1 MRNTTRFFSLSLCLY
16 LCFSAAGYAQ
26 AQKAWTPP
34 KTPWGDPDLQG
45 IWPGNVGVPMQRPA
59 TFGERTTLND
69 EEFAQR
75 EAQARRQ
82 AAADSQE
89 FATSDTRPGIGP
101 PSYWTE
107 RGKPTRQASLI
118 IDPPNGRLPPLTPDA
133 EKYRKEARGG
143 KGLPGEWRGQAD
155 SYDDLNIYYRCIT
168 RGLLGSM
175 IPVVYNNG
183 NQILQAPG
191 YVVFRN
197 EMIHEARV
205 IPLDGRAHVDSKI
218 KMFMGDSRGHWE
230 GNTLVVETTNFTDKD
245 AIGSNGAGYPGD
257 PGYHSEQ
264 LKIVERFA
272 RVSEDKLEYRATV
285 IDDKTWTR
293 PWTILTELER
303 NNNYQLLEYACHEG
317 NYAMEDILSGARATE
332 QK

>member
-1 MRNTTRFFSLSLCLY
+1 MFWRRVAFAGLLIGISVI
-16 LCFSAAGYAQ
+16 AAAAQ
-26 AQKAWTPP
+26 NKTWTPP

-59 TFGERTTLND
+59 NLGDRTTLTD
-69 EEFAQR
+69 AEFAQK

-82 AAADSQE
+82 AESDNQA
-89 FATSDTRPGIGP
+89 FATSDTRVGIGP

-107 RGKPTRQASLI
+107 RGKPTRQTSLI
-118 IDPPNGRLPPLTPDA
+118 IDPPDGRLPALTPEA
-133 EKYRKEARGG
+133 VQYRKEARGG

-155 SYDDLNIYYRCIT
+155 SYDDLNIYYRCVT
-168 RGLLGSM
+168 RGLLGSV

-183 NQILQAPG
+183 NQIVQSPG

-205 IPLDGRAHVDSKI
+205 IPLDGRPHPSPNI
-218 KMFMGDSRGHWE
+218 RMYMGDSRGKWE

-257 PGYHSEQ
+257 PGYHSED
-264 LKIVERFA
+264 LKVIERFT
-272 RVSEDKLEYRATV
+272 RVSENMLEYRATV
-285 IDDKTWTR
+285 IDPKTWTK
-293 PWTILTELER
+293 PWTMLFQLEKDDK
-303 NNNYQLLEYACHEG
+303 YDLIEYACHEG
-317 NYAMEDILSGARATE
+317 NYAMSDILSGARAGE
-332 QK
+332 GKE